1 MYNNYVLKKQ
11 MHSCLRK
18 YLKKKEPYNTAK
30 ARNEQTLF

>member
-18 YLKKKEPYNTAK
+18 YLKKETYNTAK